1 MPRYDFV
8 CDACQLTEEFTVPSD
23 AAVTC
28 PECGL
33 PMRRLPPTGVAGYVH

>member
-8 CDACQLTEEFTVPSD
+8 CDVCGLKMEETVPSD
-23 AAVTC
+23 ATVDC
-28 PECGL
+28 PLCRL

>member
-1 MPRYDFV
+1 MPRYDFECGMCEIV
-8 CDACQLTEEFTVPSD
+8 EEHIVASD
-23 AAVTC
+23 KVVLC